1 MIGAMDTRF
10 SHGLPWD
17 MWWEKRSP
25 AHLKK
30 QQNRD
35 FPVILFCCSGGARM
49 QEGIV
54 SLMQMAKKHRIYI
67 IALIDDASRF
77 ITGIDVFYNITSSI

>member
-10 SHGLPWD
+10 LMASMGYVVG
-17 MWWEKRSP
+17 EKSP

-35 FPVILFCCSGGARM
+35 FRSFLFCCSGGARM
-49 QEGIV
+49 QEE
-54 SLMQMAKKHRIYI
+54 LYH
-67 IALIDDASRF
+67 
-77 ITGIDVFYNITSSI
+77 

>member
-10 SHGLPWD
+10 LMASMGYVVG
-17 MWWEKRSP
+17 ERSP

-35 FPVILFCCSGGARM
+35 FRSFCSVAPAVPECRKESY
-49 QEGIV
+49 
-54 SLMQMAKKHRIYI
+54 H
-67 IALIDDASRF
+67 
-77 ITGIDVFYNITSSI
+77 